1 MAISRTTHTSDVSYT
16 LPEGVDDLILT
27 GTDNIEGTGNIL
39 DNQITGNVG
48 DNILQGLEGNDTL
61 LGMDGADVLLGGIG
75 ADNLDGGN
83 GNDVLN
89 GGTGGDTMIGG
100 AGDDVYVVDD
110 FADIVV
116 EEVDNGT
123 DTVQSTV
130 SYTLGNN
137 VENLVLLGTD
147 SLSGSGNELDNII
160 TGAQGGDFLSG
171 YAGNDSIYGGAG
183 NDYIDGGDGN
193 NLLSGGEGDDYLY
206 GSEGDDTLTG
216 DQGNDNLVGGAGNN
230 TYIYTNGHDFI
241 NNEEYP
247 SPQEDNGVGDLLTI
261 ANFARSQAVFSQ
273 DIQIATTLVISFPS
287 SETDS
292 IRINNFFN
300 VDATGKIET
309 YSKDAIE
316 TLIFKDG
323 TVLTAAQIVGIFNNT
338 PPQIIN
344 DPLNAEV
351 NEDGSITL
359 DLLSNVSDVNGQ
371 SLTITKVDLDDP
383 TQGSLGFLD
392 SQEIVFT
399 PAANFNGAVS
409 LTYTVSDGVASV
421 TGKTIIQVMPINDA
435 PTALLPLDE
444 QSVDEGQS
452 FVFTIPTE
460 AFTDIDGDNL
470 AYSASLVDGSPLPSW
485 LSFNDK
491 TQTFS
496 GIPSFSDAGTLQ
508 VKVVA
513 TDPDGLFTS
522 QIFTLDINDVNQAPI
537 AISDA
542 PLLITNEDTDLAI
555 DLSLRIADPDGDDFT
570 IESAS
575 STAGTVV
582 INADK
587 TLTYTPTADFY
598 GIADLTYTVKDSQGA
613 TFTKTESITV
623 NAVNDA
629 PVAVSPSPITNQQ
642 GNEGA
647 AFNYK
652 IPVNAAFNDVDSD
665 EGGIIYSVA
674 GLPDWLSFDSRKF
687 ILSGT
692 PTFNDAG
699 KHIITVTA
707 TDDGGLSASTSFELT
722 INNVNREPVVSINQ
736 IYIDEDSPIQD
747 IDVVSSIYDPDTND
761 TISISDVSVDASQGV
776 AILNADK
783 TISFTPAND
792 FNGTAIINFVVSDGT
807 AFVNSSVEVVVQP
820 VNDAPVL
827 TSTPID
833 LNDPIEDTSY
843 VLYANDLLQGY
854 TDIDGDI
861 LSIIKLTV
869 SNGTLVDNNDGS
881 YVYTPN
887 LDYFGNIQLN
897 YYVSD
902 GIAETPVTRT
912 LNVINQNDAPTGSAT
927 AILKNGQ
934 EDVAYIVKASDLL
947 QGFSEVDGEA
957 LSVINLSANQGTVI
971 DNLDGTFTIQ
981 APQNY
986 NGAIN
991 LNYQVTDST
1000 YTLSA
1005 NQTFVLVPVN
1015 DAPNTQ
1021 DIIGNLQINEGQSF
1035 LYALSANS
1043 FKDLDGDVLTYTATL
1058 ENGDPLPN
1066 WLIFNQNTLG
1076 FSGTPSFSDA
1086 GVLQITVV
1094 ASDGSLTAAQTFA
1107 LQIQDVNRAPMALD
1121 VLGNFS
1127 TNEDQSLDNINVLSL
1142 VADPDGD
1149 PLTVTSAVITAGQ
1162 GTISIN
1168 ANQTLNFN
1176 PTPNFNGSVTISYRV
1191 EDGRGGF
1198 TDRQDTIVVNPI
1210 NDAPIAP
1217 STPVVLANGTED
1229 NTYTINLSDLLQ
1241 GY

>member
-287 SETDS
+287 SEADS

-470 AYSASLVDGSPLPSW
+470 AYSASLVDGSSLPSW

-587 TLTYTPTADFY
+587 TLTYIPTADFY

-623 NAVNDA
+623 NAINDA

-642 GNEGA
+642 GNE
-647 AFNYK
+647 
-652 IPVNAAFNDVDSD
+652 
-665 EGGIIYSVA
+665 
-674 GLPDWLSFDSRKF
+674 
-687 ILSGT
+687 
-692 PTFNDAG
+692 
-699 KHIITVTA
+699 
-707 TDDGGLSASTSFELT
+707 
-722 INNVNREPVVSINQ
+722 
-736 IYIDEDSPIQD
+736 
-747 IDVVSSIYDPDTND
+747 
-761 TISISDVSVDASQGV
+761 
-776 AILNADK
+776 
-783 TISFTPAND
+783 
-792 FNGTAIINFVVSDGT
+792 
-807 AFVNSSVEVVVQP
+807 
-820 VNDAPVL
+820 
-827 TSTPID
+827 
-833 LNDPIEDTSY
+833 
-843 VLYANDLLQGY
+843 
-854 TDIDGDI
+854 
-861 LSIIKLTV
+861 
-869 SNGTLVDNNDGS
+869 
-881 YVYTPN
+881 
-887 LDYFGNIQLN
+887 
-897 YYVSD
+897 
-902 GIAETPVTRT
+902 
-912 LNVINQNDAPTGSAT
+912 
-927 AILKNGQ
+927 
-934 EDVAYIVKASDLL
+934 
-947 QGFSEVDGEA
+947 
-957 LSVINLSANQGTVI
+957 
-971 DNLDGTFTIQ
+971 
-981 APQNY
+981 
-986 NGAIN
+986 
-991 LNYQVTDST
+991 
-1000 YTLSA
+1000 
-1005 NQTFVLVPVN
+1005 
-1015 DAPNTQ
+1015 
-1021 DIIGNLQINEGQSF
+1021 
-1035 LYALSANS
+1035 
-1043 FKDLDGDVLTYTATL
+1043 
-1058 ENGDPLPN
+1058 
-1066 WLIFNQNTLG
+1066 
-1076 FSGTPSFSDA
+1076 
-1086 GVLQITVV
+1086 
-1094 ASDGSLTAAQTFA
+1094 
-1107 LQIQDVNRAPMALD
+1107 
-1121 VLGNFS
+1121 
-1127 TNEDQSLDNINVLSL
+1127 
-1142 VADPDGD
+1142 
-1149 PLTVTSAVITAGQ
+1149 
-1162 GTISIN
+1162 
-1168 ANQTLNFN
+1168 
-1176 PTPNFNGSVTISYRV
+1176 
-1191 EDGRGGF
+1191 
-1198 TDRQDTIVVNPI
+1198 
-1210 NDAPIAP
+1210 
-1217 STPVVLANGTED
+1217 
-1229 NTYTINLSDLLQ
+1229 
-1241 GY
+1241 